1 MYSIIKCYL
10 RHILAVCVV
19 SLCVMTGTAASSV
32 KLDVDWPQ
40 FMSKQDR
47 AFITRLVEGTIE
59 YQTRLDYVINQ
70 YSRTKVN
77 KCKPLIR
84 CLLRMGV

>member
-40 FMSKQDR
+40 FMSKQDM
-47 AFITRLVEGTIE
+47 VW
-59 YQTRLDYVINQ
+59 
-70 YSRTKVN
+70 
-77 KCKPLIR
+77 
-84 CLLRMGV
+84 

>member
-32 KLDVDWPQ
+32 KLDVAC
-40 FMSKQDR
+40 FHAK
-47 AFITRLVEGTIE
+47 TRFDLGNTARILV
-59 YQTRLDYVINQ
+59 
-70 YSRTKVN
+70 
-77 KCKPLIR
+77 
-84 CLLRMGV
+84 

>member
-40 FMSKQDR
+40 FMS
-47 AFITRLVEGTIE
+47 
-59 YQTRLDYVINQ
+59 
-70 YSRTKVN
+70 
-77 KCKPLIR
+77 
-84 CLLRMGV
+84 CLLYTSDAADE

>member
-1 MYSIIKCYL
+1 MADSENTRL
-10 RHILAVCVV
+10 LALEVLVEV
-19 SLCVMTGTAASSV
+19 EKKNIFAKDALHKVLYAR
-32 KLDVDWPQ
+32 Q

-77 KCKPLIR
+77 KCKPLILDR
-84 CLLRMGV
+84 

>member
-40 FMSKQDR
+40 FMSKQDMVWE
-47 AFITRLVEGTIE
+47 TLPE
-59 YQTRLDYVINQ
+59 YWY
-70 YSRTKVN
+70 
-77 KCKPLIR
+77 
-84 CLLRMGV
+84 